1 MRNLAQVVGGQRP
14 DPQIPARGSLGDF
27 YIANAVGPAYRQM
40 HSSFPA
46 KHFNRVPKFFADAMD
61 EGAPA
66 LAVENPHS
74 SAQV

>member
-1 MRNLAQVVGGQRP
+1 
-14 DPQIPARGSLGDF
+14 
-27 YIANAVGPAYRQM
+27 M